1 MIAWRVRAA
10 RLAGVRATMAAL
22 VATTLAGCASMV
34 PPYERPAAPVAAQ
47 FPNAGT
53 AMAGTPAAEIDW
65 RHMFSDARLQRLIEI
80 ALANNRDLRVA
91 ALNVEQAQA
100 RWQIQH
106 ASLWPTVNAGI
117 GVNRQ
122 AQANG
127 NSVTTYSAGFLVTA
141 YELDFFGRLRALS
154 DSAQAQAVSAEEGRR
169 AVQIALIASV
179 ASVHLA
185 LLADDELLK
194 LTHETLDTRVES
206 LRLTQLRFDHGAATE
221 LDLRLAQSVVA
232 SARAVLAHVQRV
244 RSFDENLLVLLVGAP
259 LPADLPAGAALLA
272 EMPAFPP
279 LPVGLPSTVLQRRP
293 DILAAEQQLIAAN
306 FNIGAARAAYFPTV
320 SITASAGS
328 VAGEF
333 SGLFKAGSWAWSA
346 APQVLLTLFDSGRNK
361 ATNRLA
367 EANRDAALAQY
378 DKAVQTAFREVS
390 DALAGRDTLSEEA
403 RQLELTVQAEAGRT
417 RLVDLRY
424 RNGVASSLDLLDSQ
438 RSLFAAQQ
446 LALQARLAQAQ
457 NQVTLYKVLGGGW
470 SEPASA
476 AANPG
481 AKFAR

>member
-1 MIAWRVRAA
+1 MIAWRVRTA

-22 VATTLAGCASMV
+22 VAATLAGCASMV

-293 DILAAEQQLIAAN
+293 DILTAEQQLIAAN

-424 RNGVASSLDLLDSQ
+424 RNGVASSLDVLDSQ
-438 RSLFAAQQ
+438 RSLFAVQQ